1 VAARESERPP
11 DATFGPVGRFGSGRA
26 ESPWGRCSQSF
37 RRNRRGRAHG
47 TSERRTRATGLQ
59 GFRRSR
65 SGNAPSLYAPEAIHV
80 ASGDNPFAREYKGI
94 DEILGYY
101 SKLAE
106 LTDDTFTVELESVS
120 VEGDNKAVA
129 THRSR
134 AQRAG
139 KTLDQDEFLT
149 YTFSGGKIS
158 RIVESRSDPAAYD
171 EFWS

>member
-1 VAARESERPP
+1 MAHPNEELV
-11 DATFGPVGRFGSGRA
+11 
-26 ESPWGRCSQSF
+26 
-37 RRNRRGRAHG
+37 RRGYEAFG
-47 TSERRTRATGLQ
+47 EADLATL
-59 GFRRSR
+59 R
-65 SGNAPSLYAPEAIHV
+65 SLYAPDAIHV

-158 RIVESRSDPAAYD
+158 RIVESQSDPAAYD